1 MVAQVQRG
9 VEVHLL
15 LPGTSDFWLPLQA
28 GRSHYGRL
36 LRAGIHLHE
45 LHDTLLHAKTCV
57 IDGLWTTVGSSNLDW
72 RSFLHNAEA
81 NLVILDAGL
90 AQEMERVFVQDVA
103 RSKEIS
109 REEWARRGWR
119 QRLVE
124 TLARRFEFFL

>member
-1 MVAQVQRG
+1 MLIWFG
-9 VEVHLL
+9 
-15 LPGTSDFWLPLQA
+15 
-28 GRSHYGRL
+28 L

-81 NLVILDAGL
+81 NLVILDATLGS
-90 AQEMERVFVQDVA
+90 EMEQVFLADVA
-103 RSKEIS
+103 RAREI
-109 REEWARRGWR
+109 RRDEWARRGLR

-124 TLARRFEFFL
+124 MLARRFEFFL